1 MALTINLPVS
11 IEQQFRQ
18 EADLNGL
25 SLDSYLLRLL
35 QQAAK
40 TSQKQPS
47 KSKHFLESELLKKI
61 NLDISEEEWTNYRH
75 LIGLMRAERLSKQE
89 HEELIA
95 LGDKIE
101 AANVQRVKY
110 LFELA
115 ELRGVSVEKL
125 MKNLGIEP
133 IEIESALSIFANF

>member
-1 MALTINLPVS
+1 MSLTINLPTT

-18 EADLNGL
+18 EATSNGL
-25 SLDSYLLRLL
+25 SLDTYLLRLL

-40 TSQKQPS
+40 IAQKPKRFS
-47 KSKHFLESELLKKI
+47 ESELLEKI
-61 NLDISEEEWTNYRH
+61 NLDISEAEWTTYRH
-75 LIGLMRAERLSKQE
+75 LIGLMREERLTEQE
-89 HEELIA
+89 HNVLIA

-101 AANVQRVKY
+101 VENAKRVKY

-115 ELRGVSVEKL
+115 ELRGVSVKKL

-133 IEIESALSIFANF
+133 IEI